1 MSPGKW
7 PAPRRVAEQ
16 VGLGWGGLW
25 SLLHTAELAVAALAL
40 MSPPEESLRLRL
52 VGDQLR
58 ATAQSLATDYPAQ
71 VAAAVA
77 IDLGPIADRS
87 HVPAA
92 CDMVVQL
99 LSAVLRDCNDLFG
112 YDLDIGD
119 NALLARVDSAARDA
133 RDVFIGGSDS

>member
-1 MSPGKW
+1 M
-7 PAPRRVAEQ
+7 
-16 VGLGWGGLW
+16 W

-99 LSAVLRDCNDLFG
+99 LSAVLGDCERHVSGLR
-112 YDLDIGD
+112 L
-119 NALLARVDSAARDA
+119 RVAGCLEAFHA
-133 RDVFIGGSDS
+133 CTGLG